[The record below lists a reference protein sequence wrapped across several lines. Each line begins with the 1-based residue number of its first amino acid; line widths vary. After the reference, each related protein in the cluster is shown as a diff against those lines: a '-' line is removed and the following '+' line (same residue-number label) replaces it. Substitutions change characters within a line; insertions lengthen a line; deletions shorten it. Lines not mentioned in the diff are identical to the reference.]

1 MTKNARFPQNTK
13 KIQGTLLVKWSS
25 ALLIATRQALVACAF
40 TLVVFP
46 SALWG
51 AEVEARSVTYQLDIP
66 SQDLQGA
73 LQALALASH
82 HKLLYRAELV
92 AGKSSHA
99 VHGSYTTEEAVRQM
113 LAGTDLDFEITPAS
127 VVLIK
132 SKHDDTSGDAVYP
145 GPGPL
150 VTGAVASAA
159 APAAA
164 QSSGSLR
171 LASDVHATAQTDAD
185 VPPHAAQSSAQT
197 NAPATQLEEV
207 IVTAQKRA
215 ESIQTV
221 PVPVS
226 VLNAQLLVDN
236 NMLRLQDYT
245 STMPGL
251 MLTPGDD
258 GGSMLTIRGVSAG
271 PGPTSTVG
279 VLIDDVPYGPSTTLG
294 GGGTLPDFDPSD
306 LQRIEE
312 LRGPQGTLYGAS
324 SLGGLLKFVTI
335 DPSTEGV
342 SGRVQATVNS
352 VYNGDGPG
360 YGARGAI
367 NVPLSDT
374 LAVRLTAFARRDAG
388 YIDDPLL
395 HINGINWTNADWGRL
410 SALWHPSDTISLKV
424 SSLLQNTTIHGY
436 TEVGGEPGLG
446 DLQQHLLPGSGYSQI
461 NAQADSATLNVK
473 LGSATLT
480 AITGYNVDRFVSS
493 YDLSPALGG
502 LTQQVFGVSGTNLV
516 GYNQTDKFNQELRL
530 SLPLGSRLEWLLGA
544 FYTHERSPF
553 IQYDFASNFSTGAP
567 VGLDIIED
575 WGVTFAEYAAFT
587 DLTYQVTDRFD
598 VQFGGRESANKQTY
612 WEVDTGPLVPYF
624 YGSNVQSPVTF
635 PETVIKDHSFTYLA
649 TPRFKFSDDLMAYA
663 RLASGYRPGGP
674 NAEAFPGTPPSYAP
688 DKTQNYELGI
698 KGDAL
703 GRALTF
709 DASLYDIEWQNIQ
722 LLFTNP
728 VNGNAYFANGSRA
741 RSRGLELSLESR
753 PVEGLTVSG
762 WVAFNDA
769 KLTEPFPSSSIV
781 YGVPGDRL
789 PYGSR
794 FSSYLSLDDQ
804 FFLTGRVRA
813 FVGAGLSYV
822 GEREGQFTLAP
833 PSPPPRQF
841 YPAYAKGDLHGGL
854 KFDAWSATLFINNFT
869 DRRGLLTGGIG
880 TNNPN
885 TFAVIQPRTVGL
897 TLTRTF

>member
-1 MTKNARFPQNTK
+1 
-13 KIQGTLLVKWSS
+13 VKWSS
-25 ALLIATRQALVACAF
+25 APLIATRQALVACAF

-51 AEVEARSVTYQLDIP
+51 AEVEARGVTYQLDIP

-99 VHGSYTTEEAVRQM
+99 LHGNYTTEEAVRQM

-132 SKHDDTSGDAVYP
+132 SKHDGTSGDAVYP
-145 GPGPL
+145 GPGTPA
-150 VTGAVASAA
+150 TGSMASAVAPEVAESA
-159 APAAA
+159 
-164 QSSGSLR
+164 GSLR
-171 LASDVHATAQTDAD
+171 LASDVRTTAEIDAD
-185 VPPHAAQSSAQT
+185 VPHAAQSSAQT
-197 NAPATQLEEV
+197 SASAAQLEEV

-226 VLNAQLLVDN
+226 VINAQVLVDN
-236 NMLRLQDYT
+236 NLLRLQDYT

-251 MLTPGDD
+251 ALTPNDD
-258 GGSMLTIRGVSAG
+258 GGSILTIRGVSAG

-279 VLIDDVPYGPSTTLG
+279 VLIDDVPFGPSTTLG

-306 LQRIEE
+306 LVRIEE

-324 SLGGLLKFVTI
+324 SLGGLLKFVTV
-335 DPSTEGV
+335 DPSTDGV
-342 SGRVQATVNS
+342 SGRLQATVNS

-360 YGARGAI
+360 YGARGAV
-367 NVPLSDT
+367 NLPLSDT

-388 YIDDPLL
+388 YIDDPVQ
-395 HINGINWTNADWGRL
+395 HINGINWSNADGGRF
-410 SALWHPSDTISLKV
+410 SALWRPSDTVSLKV

-436 TEVGGEPGLG
+436 NEVGGEPGLG
-446 DLQQHLLPGSGYSQI
+446 DLQQHTLPGTGYLQI
-461 NAQADSATLNVK
+461 NTQADSATLTAK

-480 AITGYNVDRFVSS
+480 AISGYNVDRFVSS
-493 YDLSPALGG
+493 FDLSPQTGG
-502 LTQQVFGVSGTNLV
+502 LSQQVFGVSGTSLV
-516 GYNQTDKFNQELRL
+516 SYNQTDKFTQEIRL

-553 IQYDFASNFSTGAP
+553 IQYDFAANYSTGAP

-612 WEVDTGPLVPYF
+612 WEVDTGPFVPYF
-624 YGSNVQSPVTF
+624 YGSNVQSPITF
-635 PETVIKDHSFTYLA
+635 PESVIKANSFTYLV
-649 TPRFKFSDDLMAYA
+649 TPRFKFSGDLMAYA

-688 DKTQNYELGI
+688 DKTQNYEIGV
-698 KGDAL
+698 KGDVL

-709 DASLYDIEWQNIQ
+709 DASIYDIEWQNIQ

-728 VNGNAYFANGSRA
+728 VNGNVYFANGSRA
-741 RSRGLELSLESR
+741 RSQGLELSLESR
-753 PVEGLTVSG
+753 PIEGLRVAG

-769 KLTEPFPSSSIV
+769 KLTEPFPSTAIV
-781 YGVPGDRL
+781 YGVSGERL

-794 FSSYLSLDDQ
+794 FSSYLSLDDE
-804 FFLTGRVRA
+804 FYLTGRVQA
-813 FVGAGLSYV
+813 FFGAGLSYV

-854 KFDAWSATLFINNFT
+854 KFDAWSANLFINNFT

-880 TNNPN
+880 TYNPS

>member
-1 MTKNARFPQNTK
+1 M
-13 KIQGTLLVKWSS
+13 KWSS

-132 SKHDDTSGDAVYP
+132 SKHDGTSGDAVYP
-145 GPGPL
+145 GPGTPAA
-150 VTGAVASAA
+150 GSMASAVAPASAE
-159 APAAA
+159 
-164 QSSGSLR
+164 SSGSLR
-171 LASDVHATAQTDAD
+171 LASDVHTTTETDTD
-185 VPPHAAQSSAQT
+185 VPHAAQSSAQT
-197 NAPATQLEEV
+197 SASGAQLDEV

-226 VLNAQLLVDN
+226 VINAQLLVDN
-236 NMLRLQDYT
+236 NLLRLQDYT

-251 MLTPGDD
+251 VLTPNDD
-258 GGSMLTIRGVSAG
+258 GGSILTIRGVSAG

-279 VLIDDVPYGPSTTLG
+279 VLIDDVPFGPSTTLG

-306 LQRIEE
+306 LVRIEE

-324 SLGGLLKFVTI
+324 SLGGLLKFVTV
-335 DPSTEGV
+335 DPSTDGV
-342 SGRVQATVNS
+342 SGRLQATVNS

-360 YGARGAI
+360 YGARGAV
-367 NVPLSDT
+367 NLPLSDT

-388 YIDDPLL
+388 YIDDPVQ
-395 HINGINWTNADWGRL
+395 HINGINWSNADGGRL
-410 SALWHPSDTISLKV
+410 SALWRPSDTVSLKV

-436 TEVGGEPGLG
+436 NEVGGEPGLG
-446 DLQQHLLPGSGYSQI
+446 DLQQHTLPGTGYLQI
-461 NAQADSATLNVK
+461 NTQADSATLTAK

-480 AITGYNVDRFVSS
+480 AISGYNVDRFVSS
-493 YDLSPALGG
+493 FDLSPQTGG
-502 LTQQVFGVSGTNLV
+502 LSQQVFGVSGTSLV
-516 GYNQTDKFNQELRL
+516 SYNTTDKFTQEIRL

-553 IQYDFASNFSTGAP
+553 IQYDFAANYSTGTP

-624 YGSNVQSPVTF
+624 YGSNVQSPITF
-635 PETVIKDHSFTYLA
+635 PESVIKANSFTYLV
-649 TPRFKFSDDLMAYA
+649 TPRFKFSGDLMAYA

-688 DKTQNYELGI
+688 DKTQNYEIGV

-703 GRALTF
+703 GRALSF
-709 DASLYDIEWQNIQ
+709 DASIYDIEWQNIQ

-728 VNGNAYFANGSRA
+728 VNGNVYFANGSRA
-741 RSRGLELSLESR
+741 RSQGLELSLESR
-753 PVEGLTVSG
+753 PIEGLRVAG

-769 KLTEPFPSSSIV
+769 KLTEPFPPTAIV
-781 YGVPGDRL
+781 YGVSGERL

-794 FSSYLSLDDQ
+794 FSSYLSLDDE
-804 FFLTGRVRA
+804 FFLTGRVKA
-813 FVGAGLSYV
+813 FFGAGLSYV

-854 KFDAWSATLFINNFT
+854 KFDAWSANLFINNFT

-880 TNNPN
+880 TYNPS